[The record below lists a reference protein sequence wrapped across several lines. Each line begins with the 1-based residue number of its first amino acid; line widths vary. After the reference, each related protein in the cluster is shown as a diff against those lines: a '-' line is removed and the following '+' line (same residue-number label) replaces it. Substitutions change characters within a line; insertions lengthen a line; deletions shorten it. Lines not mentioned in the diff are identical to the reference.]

1 MIIGSRITQYE
12 LTQADYV
19 IRPAIDQIKGSDFS
33 ARNIAILEGE
43 KAAQAMVSDLRKR
56 LLLP

>member
-1 MIIGSRITQYE
+1 MGSRITQYE
-12 LTQADYV
+12 LTKADYV